1 MMLHTSKWRHCRVSD
16 LRRAIENPPTCK
28 MSRPCQSSQRL
39 SLISSHLHR
48 RADIAL
54 IGLAVMVGRIIL
66 IDAVHNLSNKLILY
80 EHRNVLTLYFLL
92 FCQGQNLILNM
103 NDHGFVVSLTFV

>member
-1 MMLHTSKWRHCRVSD
+1 
-16 LRRAIENPPTCK
+16 

-39 SLISSHLHR
+39 SLISSHLPR

-66 IDAVHNLSNKLILY
+66 VDAVHKLSFINKLSLY
-80 EHRNVLTLYFLL
+80 CMSTQALTLYFPH

-103 NDHGFVVSLTFV
+103 NDHGFVVSLPDIIVHANSNLTCRVV